1 MVVIRQD
8 PYDLAGQRACVTGAA
23 GGIGAAIAEA
33 LATRGCV
40 VTVID
45 RDGSRLLPTAK
56 RLTALGLDVTAQ
68 VCDLTESAA
77 IRDIA
82 EAVAPVDILVNNAA
96 VYPRANLDAV
106 SQDHLRQVF
115 DVNTFAAIE
124 LARHA
129 SKSMVE
135 RKYGRIVNITSITT
149 SGGWTGLTAYAASKG
164 ALAAA
169 SRIAAQELGPHRITV
184 NCVAPG
190 AIPTDAE
197 PADTRDADVLAHQ
210 ALPFRGT
217 PADVAQTVVFLASP
231 AAQFITGQTIRVD
244 GGWR

>member
-1 MVVIRQD
+1 MVVILQD
-8 PYDLAGQRACVTGAA
+8 PYNLAGLRACVTGAA
-23 GGIGAAIAEA
+23 GGIGSAIAEA
-33 LATRGCV
+33 LGAHGCI
-40 VTVID
+40 VTILD
-45 RDGSRLLPTAK
+45 RDESRLLPTAK

-68 VCDLTESAA
+68 VCDLSEFAA
-77 IRDIA
+77 IRGIV
-82 EAVAPVDILVNNAA
+82 EAVAPIDILVNNAA
-96 VYPRANLDAV
+96 VYPRAYLDSV
-106 SQDHLRQVF
+106 SPDHLRKVF

-135 RKYGRIVNITSITT
+135 REYGRIVNITSITT
-149 SGGWTGLTAYAASKG
+149 SGAWTGMTAYAASKG

-169 SRIAAQELGPHRITV
+169 SRIAAQELGTHRITV

-217 PADVAQTVVFLASP
+217 PADVAQAVVFLASP